1 MELRESWNKLRA
13 EKPKLRVRDAAEV
26 LGVSEAELVATG
38 CAEGTVRL
46 RDDWGAVL
54 LRVPALGP
62 VMALTRNAHCVHER
76 RGTYQGVRVGTSG
89 ALVVGPDIDLR
100 IDFSAWKRGFAV
112 REGEKRS
119 LQFFD
124 GAGVA
129 VHKIHLEDGSN
140 AEAFDAIARDL
151 ASPDQRAVEV
161 VEPPAAPVAA
171 RPDEVIDVVRMREAW
186 HFLADTHEF
195 QALLDRFEVGRLQA
209 LRLAGE
215 ELAVRV
221 HTSSARRVL
230 EEAAARSLPIMV
242 FVGSAGCLQIHTGPV
257 ENIKI
262 LGPWLNVLDRSFNL
276 HLRED
281 AIASAWVVRKPTR
294 DGVVTSV
301 ELFDA
306 AGELIAMM
314 FGKRKPG
321 APELA
326 GWRHL
331 ATELTLEA
339 RA

>member
-1 MELRESWNKLRA
+1 MELRDTWMRLRA
-13 EKPKLRVRDAAEV
+13 ERPKLRIRDAAEE
-26 LGVSEAELVATG
+26 LGVAEAELVATSIG
-38 CAEGTVRL
+38 EGTVRL
-46 RDDWGAVL
+46 RPEFGAIL
-54 LRVPALGP
+54 GRVPALGP
-62 VMALTRNAHCVHER
+62 VMALTRNQHCVHER
-76 RGTYQGVRVGTSG
+76 RGTYQGVRVGTG
-89 ALVVGPDIDLR
+89 GGLVVGPDIDLR
-100 IDFSAWKRGFAV
+100 LDFSAWVRGFAV
-112 REGEKRS
+112 RDGDKRS

-129 VHKIHLEDGSN
+129 VHKIHLEEESDH
-140 AEAFDAIARDL
+140 AAFDAIARDF
-151 ASPDQRAVEV
+151 AAPDQRPVELV
-161 VEPPAAPVAA
+161 TPALPPPPPK
-171 RPDEVIDVVRMREAW
+171 PDELVDVVRMQEAW

-209 LRLAGE
+209 LRLAGD

-242 FVGSAGCLQIHTGPV
+242 FVGSGGCLQIHTGPV
-257 ENIKI
+257 EHVKI

-281 AIASAWVVRKPTR
+281 AIASAWVVRKPTK
-294 DGVVTSV
+294 DGVVTSL

-306 AGELIAMM
+306 AGENIALF

-321 APELA
+321 SAELVA
-326 GWRHL
+326 WRNL
-331 ATELTLEA
+331 VMELTLEA